1 MAVSYVSF
9 SLAPAGGPM
18 VRANHGP
25 VVPVASASPLCHNP
39 FMADMESPPYLLGM
53 QLIAERVPDFERHPF
68 SVPCIRSL
76 DLTFNSR
83 VTFLVGENG
92 CGKSTLLE
100 GLASVCRLPV
110 SGGGS
115 NDLAAGHGPRD
126 ETSLGAALRPRFR
139 RRPPDA
145 YFFRGEFSAHF
156 ASLLDDREADPDF
169 QADPYGRY
177 GGKSLHTR
185 SHGEG
190 YLTLMNERIGENGIY
205 LLDEPEAALSPQRQL
220 ALLSVLADRLSG
232 GETQFIVATH
242 SPILMTI
249 PGAEILLIDDASIS
263 SVPLEDTEHYQ
274 VTTAVLKNPASFW
287 KHLVEKDGS

>member
-1 MAVSYVSF
+1 MQ
-9 SLAPAGGPM
+9 P
-18 VRANHGP
+18 
-25 VVPVASASPLCHNP
+25 
-39 FMADMESPPYLLGM
+39 PPYLLGM
-53 QLIAERVPDFERHPF
+53 QLVAERVPDFEQHPF
-68 SVPCIRSL
+68 SVPCVRSL

-83 VTFLVGENG
+83 VTFLIGENG

-100 GLASVCRLPV
+100 GLASACRLPV

-115 NDLAAGHGPRD
+115 NDLTARDGPRD

-139 RRPPDA
+139 QRPPDA

-156 ASLLDDREADPDF
+156 ASLLDEREADPDF
-169 QADPYGRY
+169 GGDPYGRY

-190 YLTLMNERIGENGIY
+190 YLTLMNERIGEDGIY

-220 ALLSVLADRLSG
+220 SLLAILADRLTAG
-232 GETQFIVATH
+232 RTQFIVATH

-249 PGAEILLIDDASIS
+249 PGAEILLIDGASIS
-263 SVPLEDTEHYQ
+263 PVSLEDTEHYQ
-274 VTTAVLKNPASFW
+274 VTTAVLQNPASFW
-287 KHLVEKDGS
+287 KHLVAKDES